1 MKKGLAISFIA
12 AVCAFA
18 ANASAEESK
27 NGFYLTGKA
36 GASVASLPPYTLPLY
51 DR

>member
-27 NGFYLTGKA
+27 TVLSN
-36 GASVASLPPYTLPLY
+36 
-51 DR
+51 R